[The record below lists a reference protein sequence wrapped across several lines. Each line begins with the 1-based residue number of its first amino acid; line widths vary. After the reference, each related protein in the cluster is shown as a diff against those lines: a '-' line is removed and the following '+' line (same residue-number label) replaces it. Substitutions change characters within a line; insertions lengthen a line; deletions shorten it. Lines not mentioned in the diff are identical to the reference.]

1 MILVTGGTGLVG
13 THLLFHLLSRGFP
26 VRAIHRA
33 NSDLQKVREVFS
45 YYNHTPDEYF
55 NKIQWI
61 EADLN
66 DLPALE
72 IAFKDITHVYHCA
85 ALISFD
91 PKDFKLLQK
100 INEEGT
106 RNIANLCIDKG
117 IEKLCYVSSIAA
129 IGRSIDGAI
138 ATEENEWND
147 NDANVYAMT
156 KHLAEMEVWR
166 ASQEG
171 VPVVIVNPGVV
182 LGPGFWY
189 GGSGALFRIAAKGPK
204 FYPPGGTG
212 FVTVNDVVRIMMK
225 LMDSEITNKRF
236 ITIDKNLKYKEVLSN
251 IAREFG
257 KPTPKVAL
265 KFWQLSLLWRLDWL
279 RSRVLGK
286 RRKLTKKSVDSF
298 RNPEIY
304 SNRRVLGMLNFEF
317 ELMAEAVYFSCNR
330 FKEAYPEQFS

>member
-13 THLLFHLLSRGFP
+13 THLLFHLLSRGLT

-33 NSDLQKVREVFS
+33 GSDLEKVREVFS
-45 YYNHTPDEYF
+45 YYDNTPNKYF
-55 NKIQWI
+55 DQIHWV

-66 DLPALE
+66 DIPALE
-72 IAFKDITHVYHCA
+72 GAFENISRVYHCA

-100 INEEGT
+100 ANEEGS
-106 RNIANLCIDKG
+106 RNIVNLCIGKG

-129 IGRSIDGAI
+129 IGRSVDGAI

-147 NDANVYAMT
+147 SNANVYART
-156 KHLAEMEVWR
+156 KHSAEMEVWR

-171 VPVVIVNPGVV
+171 VPVVIVNPGVI

-189 GGSGALFRIAAKGPK
+189 GGSGALFRLAAKGPR

-212 FVTVNDVVRIMMK
+212 FVTVNDVVKIMIL

-265 KFWQLSLLWRLDWL
+265 KFWHLNLLWRMDWL
-279 RSRVLGK
+279 RSKLTGK
-286 RRKLTKKSVDSF
+286 RRKLTKKSVESF
-298 RNPEIY
+298 KNPEVY

-317 ELMAEAVYFSCNR
+317 ELMAESVYFTCNR